1 MMICDALKNISAA
14 CVTSQDDAD
23 SYWLTTNGT
32 ETKRIRAAATAN
44 GKSEIGSNTS
54 TETNGV
60 VASNG
65 AGARRDSSSSGGSAF
80 EDRLV
85 VARAPISR
93 YDSRLDGR
101 PAGPGS
107 LVSTR
112 LSRFTHSVVR
122 IKTLQ
127 IPRLSPGESVGTMF
141 SSLDAVLGVQLALSS
156 HRDYKACANFVL
168 PGSDAEVLGIQPDA
182 VVVSLNGRSLK
193 WYTFDQVEEAIRGAL
208 MTSTMKKWSDSA
220 EDAIDVPEIGDY
232 IVLEFSQCVQEM
244 KVDKNPYEMTRFP
257 SPLGQQLPGVKNFQ
271 DVEAVEPAPEQAQ
284 PPVPVQRH
292 RERPKHSLKH
302 FWMSDRSCKT
312 CYECEQMFTFVRRRH
327 HCRSCG
333 QIFCAQCCAR
343 LPQSF
348 GGPKVDESITRL
360 RKQLV
365 CHTCHRRLREGM
377 QMELAGVHAQ
387 NNKSSGSQN
396 SPVSQQTLMLMPPQ
410 LAEKLERSNSD
421 VSHYKQLDKGELF
434 DKDDIS
440 DDIKANEQPEK
451 ARSSALF
458 SMFPKVQIV
467 SSVQHLA
474 HQTRLHGMAK
484 DNKRKDRIKQRRL
497 RTFSEPLAVYGRSN
511 LQKDKDLRKLKR
523 SNTLSGIGNPND
535 HRWSEAKSNQ
545 FIEKSNA
552 EALSAGVSSPG
563 SKIVTARPKALSG
576 TFEETRFGSFVRINP
591 FTAPPRSNE
600 VVRPKSGSVSS
611 YMDSGRLSVKE
622 TGMLGVIG
630 LAENAG
636 DDSGDATWVMR
647 KDESMQ
653 TMADQ
658 GRARVEEQ
666 MFHQFKNSKILAKLS
681 MWDQIKWMQIVS
693 KFAHRAALS
702 VTCEPDS
709 GDSMDIMEYVKI
721 KCLDGGRFQDSFYID
736 GVLVHKSLARKNM
749 RTDIR
754 DPRILLIASALDFQR
769 NKEAISSLESV
780 AGQEVEYMHIATEK
794 IMTLHPDIVMFSGH
808 VHRVAEELLFKE
820 NVAVVKNARLVDLQR
835 IARCT
840 GASLLTSYD
849 HVDKISDEGVIGT
862 CKRFY
867 VMVSDQEPKSAKRFE
882 LKKGVNGAY
891 QAQQDA
897 DRVQGRKKRH
907 QRQNIVFEGGI
918 ASKGC
923 TLCLRGGSQEEFD
936 EVTAILSSTVRA
948 AYNMRLQRTLLV
960 EYGYLPPPETLS
972 ETQNRSLAEEWFAKC
987 SSSLYLSLK
996 SNSLSMRAALRE
1008 TQSMCKWCKDHTRF
1022 NNISSLRGTWEN
1034 GDADAHHRTSM
1045 VNLVPRL
1052 SHTDACT
1059 CGSKSSEGLR
1069 DRILFSTCWSA
1080 LGGKTAS
1087 KAEMMCID
1095 FYSSNDCSLGQF
1107 LEKYCFSE
1115 SADEFKRVF
1124 TTSKLSF
1131 ANDTVRVT
1139 LRVKDL
1145 GDIKD
1150 QSDRMTRLSELLRD
1164 ISYRVP
1170 RQLVRSNQVLMWSR
1184 SLDPSWPTLSAQYTT
1199 VPHDVWNY
1207 SFGKFLED
1215 MFYGKSLSID
1225 AIRFPHLSQVNGSRD
1240 ASLVHYFCRR
1250 GRIVSVQCEPV
1261 EPVLHVALQPALWK
1275 DHIDYDQQSASV
1287 KELCELARE
1296 VYDVTT
1302 SKVAESMA
1310 DLVTP
1315 FISKHNLK
1323 TMRNEVELWYSC
1335 FASKLQSDPPQDVFA
1350 ENAHFKEIYTHAA
1363 GWSLRITQAMHST
1376 VKPSIKHT
1384 VNSPKSAL
1392 PRAWFDQLA
1401 QAGAT
1406 DGSFINFSTDST
1418 TSPGED
1424 TVTDVAGNLESLAK
1438 FARSLASGEKMPP
1451 QLNIVTNEVAN
1462 TLNTQR
1468 HLELSDLWN
1477 TDEKDDS
1484 TSHSFP
1490 ANESSDSGSYANNF
1504 SAASTVGSISS
1515 RKALDTFR
1523 RNHQTK
1529 KIEGLGYLTIPKKI
1543 LAWHPS
1549 LPTCVKDTTVL
1560 VNATQ
1565 PTSVVAYSLCSNL
1578 YTKKVNRYIRKEA
1591 INLDAPVNAV
1601 ELETKANLASQAAMV
1616 RMLRSATRNNVDHV
1630 FVDENQFQP
1639 ATRFSCKSYYA
1650 MQFHALRRLYYGGDR
1665 NYVESLCH
1673 CEQWNAAGG
1682 KSGADFLKTRDQ
1694 RFIAKAIPEIELQM
1708 FLSMANEYFSYMAKT
1723 FENNLSSMLSKVLGV
1738 YKVSISNASQGE
1750 SDIKMCI
1757 IVMENL
1763 IYGRDVDFSFDLKG
1777 KMEGRYKEHNGKV
1790 SKPVLWDRNFV
1801 EMAGGI
1807 PLPLQE
1813 SALSLLL
1820 SAIVNDTAFLS
1831 SVQATDYSMLIGY
1844 DVKKQEVVASIID
1857 YIHKYDFMKMVEHAG
1872 KRLIQEEGEITVL
1885 NPKHYRKR
1893 FCQAMTKYFMTIP
1906 SRYTKVTTVTRNLTA
1921 IKEEEENENSPPVSA
1936 ARRISA
1942 VNRQSVCAAEA
1953 FEMATPNEE

>member
-14 CVTSQDDAD
+14 CVASQDDAD

-32 ETKRIRAAATAN
+32 ETKRIRAAAN
-44 GKSEIGSNTS
+44 GKSDVASNTS

-60 VASNG
+60 IASNG
-65 AGARRDSSSSGGSAF
+65 VGARRGSNSSGSSAF

-122 IKTLQ
+122 LKALQ

-156 HRDYKACANFVL
+156 HRDYKACVNFVL
-168 PGSDAEVLGIQPDA
+168 PGSEAEVLGIQPDA
-182 VVVSLNGRSLK
+182 VV
-193 WYTFDQVEEAIRGAL
+193 
-208 MTSTMKKWSDSA
+208 
-220 EDAIDVPEIGDY
+220 
-232 IVLEFSQCVQEM
+232 
-244 KVDKNPYEMTRFP
+244 
-257 SPLGQQLPGVKNFQ
+257 
-271 DVEAVEPAPEQAQ
+271 
-284 PPVPVQRH
+284 
-292 RERPKHSLKH
+292 
-302 FWMSDRSCKT
+302 
-312 CYECEQMFTFVRRRH
+312 
-327 HCRSCG
+327 
-333 QIFCAQCCAR
+333 
-343 LPQSF
+343 
-348 GGPKVDESITRL
+348 
-360 RKQLV
+360 
-365 CHTCHRRLREGM
+365 
-377 QMELAGVHAQ
+377 MELAGVHAQ
-387 NNKSSGSQN
+387 NSKSGGSQN

-421 VSHYKQLDKGELF
+421 VSHYKQLDKVELF

-458 SMFPKVQIV
+458 S
-467 SSVQHLA
+467 
-474 HQTRLHGMAK
+474 
-484 DNKRKDRIKQRRL
+484 
-497 RTFSEPLAVYGRSN
+497 
-511 LQKDKDLRKLKR
+511 
-523 SNTLSGIGNPND
+523 IGNPND

-552 EALSAGVSSPG
+552 EALSAGASSPG
-563 SKIVTARPKALSG
+563 SKIVTARSKALSG

-591 FTAPPRSNE
+591 FTAPLRSSE

-636 DDSGDATWVMR
+636 DDSEDVTWVMR
-647 KDESMQ
+647 KDESMK

-666 MFHQFKNSKILAKLS
+666 MFHQFKNSKVLAKLS

-749 RTDIR
+749 RSDILN
-754 DPRILLIASALDFQR
+754 PRILLIASALDFQR

-882 LKKGVNGAY
+882 LQK
-891 QAQQDA
+891 
-897 DRVQGRKKRH
+897 
-907 QRQNIVFEGGI
+907 
-918 ASKGC
+918 
-923 TLCLRGGSQEEFD
+923 
-936 EVTAILSSTVRA
+936 
-948 AYNMRLQRTLLV
+948 
-960 EYGYLPPPETLS
+960 
-972 ETQNRSLAEEWFAKC
+972 
-987 SSSLYLSLK
+987 
-996 SNSLSMRAALRE
+996 
-1008 TQSMCKWCKDHTRF
+1008 
-1022 NNISSLRGTWEN
+1022 
-1034 GDADAHHRTSM
+1034 
-1045 VNLVPRL
+1045 
-1052 SHTDACT
+1052 
-1059 CGSKSSEGLR
+1059 
-1069 DRILFSTCWSA
+1069 
-1080 LGGKTAS
+1080 
-1087 KAEMMCID
+1087 
-1095 FYSSNDCSLGQF
+1095 
-1107 LEKYCFSE
+1107 E
-1115 SADEFKRVF
+1115 SADEFKRAF

-1150 QSDRMTRLSELLRD
+1150 QSDRMIRASELLRD
-1164 ISYRVP
+1164 ISYRAA
-1170 RQLVRSNQVLMWSR
+1170 RRLVRSNQVLMWSR

-1199 VPHDVWNY
+1199 VPQDVWNY

-1225 AIRFPHLSQVNGSRD
+1225 ATRFPHLSQVNGSRD

-1250 GRIVSVQCEPV
+1250 GRI
-1261 EPVLHVALQPALWK
+1261 
-1275 DHIDYDQQSASV
+1275 
-1287 KELCELARE
+1287 
-1296 VYDVTT
+1296 
-1302 SKVAESMA
+1302 
-1310 DLVTP
+1310 
-1315 FISKHNLK
+1315 
-1323 TMRNEVELWYSC
+1323 
-1335 FASKLQSDPPQDVFA
+1335 
-1350 ENAHFKEIYTHAA
+1350 
-1363 GWSLRITQAMHST
+1363 
-1376 VKPSIKHT
+1376 
-1384 VNSPKSAL
+1384 
-1392 PRAWFDQLA
+1392 
-1401 QAGAT
+1401 
-1406 DGSFINFSTDST
+1406 
-1418 TSPGED
+1418 
-1424 TVTDVAGNLESLAK
+1424 
-1438 FARSLASGEKMPP
+1438 
-1451 QLNIVTNEVAN
+1451 
-1462 TLNTQR
+1462 
-1468 HLELSDLWN
+1468 
-1477 TDEKDDS
+1477 
-1484 TSHSFP
+1484 
-1490 ANESSDSGSYANNF
+1490 
-1504 SAASTVGSISS
+1504 
-1515 RKALDTFR
+1515 
-1523 RNHQTK
+1523 
-1529 KIEGLGYLTIPKKI
+1529 
-1543 LAWHPS
+1543 
-1549 LPTCVKDTTVL
+1549 
-1560 VNATQ
+1560 

-1578 YTKKVNRYIRKEA
+1578 YTKKVNRYIRKES

-1601 ELETKANLASQAAMV
+1601 ELETKTNLASQAAMV
-1616 RMLRSATRNNVDHV
+1616 RMLRSAARNNVDHV

-1682 KSGADFLKTRDQ
+1682 KSGAGFLKTRDQ

-1750 SDIKMCI
+1750 PDIKMCI

-1777 KMEGRYKEHNGKV
+1777 KMEGRYKEHNGK
-1790 SKPVLWDRNFV
+1790 
-1801 EMAGGI
+1801 
-1807 PLPLQE
+1807 

-1844 DVKKQEVVASIID
+1844 DVKKQEVVACIID

-1906 SRYTKVTTVTRNLTA
+1906 SRYTKVTTVMRNLTA
-1921 IKEEEENENSPPVSA
+1921 IKEEEENENSPPY
-1936 ARRISA
+1936 
-1942 VNRQSVCAAEA
+1942 
-1953 FEMATPNEE
+1953 